1 MLGEFCV
8 SFYFLFVLLFVCTS
22 TDGTVN
28 SPAITKR
35 SEDELKKK
43 LAGNYKFSMAI
54 TKYTKLVRASEARV
68 SSVDT
73 QRSYT
78 SSL

>member
-1 MLGEFCV
+1 M
-8 SFYFLFVLLFVCTS
+8 LLFVCTS

-28 SPAITKR
+28 SAATTKR
-35 SEDELKKK
+35 SEDELRKK
-43 LAGNYKFSMAI
+43 LAGNYKFSMAV

-73 QRSYT
+73 QRRCT
-78 SSL
+78 SSV